1 MKRVNGKSYLIIG
14 LLLIL
19 VGIFTLIGSVKLFRN
34 VANLTMI
41 LILLITIKDL
51 FSLIVKKPKLD
62 SKLFIRIFNVIIA
75 IIALIFNEYS
85 IAIIPIIFA
94 LYALLNASIYFVNF
108 VIVKINNIKGEY
120 KYFFCFII
128 YFIVGLLVLFK
139 PIIHIGFML
148 NIIGIY
154 SILLG
159 TTFISDYL
167 EINHMRK
174 LPRIR
179 ISLPSI
185 IEAII
190 PISTLQ
196 RINRTMNSDE
206 MIEYD
211 LNKKD
216 IKPDL
221 EILIH
226 VNESGYGRLGH
237 MDIYFD
243 KEVISFGN
251 YDISTYKFHDL
262 IGTGVIF
269 IVPSK
274 RKYVKWCIEDN
285 KKTLFSFGLKLNN
298 EEKEKIRE
306 NILKIKS
313 ELKPWYCPYQQE
325 KQKKFFVNKKKYNDY
340 SSRLYRATKAKFY
353 KFKKSKYKIFFAL
366 GNNCVSMANKIICK
380 SLKDKFKFYG
390 VLTPGTYYDYLE
402 REYMKKNS
410 IVVSKKIY
418 SKNNIDRIT

>member
-1 MKRVNGKSYLIIG
+1 MKKINGKSYLIIG
-14 LLLIL
+14 LILIL
-19 VGIFTLIGSVKLFRN
+19 VGLLTLIGSVKLFRN
-34 VANLTMI
+34 VTDITLI
-41 LILLITIKDL
+41 LIVLITIKDL

-62 SKLFIRIFNVIIA
+62 TKLFIRIFNCFIA
-75 IIALIFNEYS
+75 VLALIFNEYS

-94 LYALLNASIYFVNF
+94 LYAIMNAVIYFINF
-108 VIVKINNIKGEY
+108 IIVKINKVKGEY
-120 KYFFCFII
+120 KYFICFII
-128 YFIVGLLVLFK
+128 YFLVGITVLFR

-159 TTFISDYL
+159 LTFISDYL

-174 LPRIR
+174 IPRIR

-196 RINRTMNSDE
+196 RINKTINDE
-206 MIEYD
+206 EIIEYD
-211 LNKKD
+211 LNKKEE
-216 IKPDL
+216 KTDL

-226 VNESGYGRLGH
+226 VTEDGYGRLGH
-237 MDIYFD
+237 MDICFD

-251 YDISTYKFHDL
+251 YDISSYKFHDL

-269 IVPSK
+269 ITPNK
-274 RKYVKWCIEDN
+274 RKYIKWCIKDN
-285 KKTLFSFGLKLNN
+285 KKTLFSFGIKLNKK
-298 EEKEKIRE
+298 EKEQIRN

-313 ELKPWYCPYQQE
+313 ELKPWYSPYQIE
-325 KQKKFFVNKKKYNDY
+325 KKKRFFVNKKNYIDY

-353 KFKKSKYKIFFAL
+353 KFKRSKYKIFFAL
-366 GNNCVSMANKIICK
+366 GNNCVSMANKIIGK

-390 VLTPGTYYDYLE
+390 VMTPGTYYDYLE

-418 SKNNIDRIT
+418 SKANIDKI